1 MSFSD
6 LGESIRRYSIFDSFF
21 FMSKLDRYIPP
32 KFEALFN
39 MALNTNKELMTDH
52 RTLQI
57 FYAFIL
63 SKVFYLTEH
72 QSLSH
77 KFYDTMSS
85 FSLLQSNITNILL
98 Q

>member
-57 FYAFIL
+57 FLCLYIIQGFLFNRASI
-63 SKVFYLTEH
+63 
-72 QSLSH
+72 
-77 KFYDTMSS
+77 S
-85 FSLLQSNITNILL
+85 FS
-98 Q
+98 